1 VLGVGLPQKRCCP
14 MLTIRR
20 FVEGEDEAVWI
31 RILNEAYKEY
41 EDFRPETMEDMELRK
56 KSPTFDLT
64 GMFIGELA
72 GTPVGIVNAFVDQNR
87 AEKKGFLRGLGV
99 VPALR
104 RRGVGRRL
112 VEKAIESL
120 KERGMESV
128 QGWTRQGKV
137 ACKSLLESMGFK
149 LIRVFSTMRR
159 NLKTIPYNIREHK
172 KLEMR
177 ALETN
182 MDDIK
187 LLTWLENETF
197 TEHFNF
203 RPTTVEETKYWIMSK
218 PWCDIV
224 GFFFAYLDEQPVG
237 YVGAGI
243 DSKFIQHKGIKRG
256 WIMDIGVLKPN
267 RRTGIGTALM
277 QQGME
282 FLKSEGMTEVEL
294 GVDDSNP
301 TKAIGLYK
309 KVGFQIAIKELT
321 YLRKID

>member
-1 VLGVGLPQKRCCP
+1 
-14 MLTIRR
+14 MLSIRR
-20 FVEGEDEAVWI
+20 FVEGEDEELWI
-31 RILNEAYKEY
+31 RLLNEAYKEF

-64 GMFIGELA
+64 GMFIAELD
-72 GTPVGIVNAFVDQNR
+72 GKPVGIVNAFVDRNR
-87 AEKKGFLRGLGV
+87 EEKKGFLRGLGV
-99 VPALR
+99 VPAFR

-120 KERGMESV
+120 KQRGMESV

-137 ACKSLLESMGFK
+137 ACTSLLESMGFK

-159 NLKTIPYNIREHK
+159 DLKTIPYNIREHK

-177 ALETN
+177 ELETN

-197 TEHFNF
+197 KEHFNF
-203 RPTTVEETKYWIMSK
+203 RPTTVEETKYWIINK
-218 PWCDIV
+218 PWCDII
-224 GFFFAYLDEQPVG
+224 GFFFAYLNEQPVG

-243 DSKFIQHKGIKRG
+243 DSKFIQHKGITRG

-282 FLKSEGMTEVEL
+282 FLKSDGMTEVEL

-301 TKAIGLYK
+301 TKAIELYK
-309 KVGFQIAIKELT
+309 KVGFQIALKELT
-321 YLRKID
+321 YQLKIG